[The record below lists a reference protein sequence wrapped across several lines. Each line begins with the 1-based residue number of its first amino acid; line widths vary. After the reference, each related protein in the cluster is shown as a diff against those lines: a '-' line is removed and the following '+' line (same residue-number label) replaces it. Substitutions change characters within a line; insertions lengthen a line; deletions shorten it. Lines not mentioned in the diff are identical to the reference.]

1 VDNIVTGVNSPEE
14 AVRFYKESKSM
25 FNDASM
31 NLREWVS
38 NSTTVNE
45 FIPEKDRSDV
55 RSTKVLGHIWNIE
68 NDTLSLKPTKV
79 SNVPERPTKRSTLKE
94 IAEVFDSLGLLAPLL
109 IRGKFILQDLWRK
122 HLDWD
127 DEIDDKDLECWNSIK
142 ADIRLVTAFAIPRNI
157 LLNTDSRSQEVKYKL
172 LCFCDASARAYATAV
187 YLHQY
192 CNGYSKCDLIFS
204 KARLAP
210 VKTMTIPRLELLA
223 VLIGIRCLKLV
234 KGEVKLPFSGVLLW
248 TDSQCVLKC
257 ITTSK
262 DLSVFVKNR
271 IVEIKSEEGIQF
283 KYVPSKQNPA
293 DLATRG
299 RSVESLR
306 NDNLW
311 WHGPEW
317 LTETD
322 SEWNRKQSTPDK
334 TTEEM
339 KFKSE
344 LKKTKTPETKDIQSL
359 VGMDNCCKNMKFVPP
374 FGIHIS
380 RFSSFTKLMRVT
392 AWVNRFVSKLNK
404 TSSYMG
410 VLTSV
415 ELHEAEMLWILF
427 VERKAT
433 LESRQTKNLQRQL
446 GTFSDECEVIRCKG
460 RLENAGITEGA
471 KYPIL
476 LHRKERFTHLLI
488 DKIHRENFHCGVSQT
503 IVSIR
508 QRFWIPKIRSTVK
521 YVLHRCLMSS
531 I

>member
-1 VDNIVTGVNSPEE
+1 
-14 AVRFYKESKSM
+14 
-25 FNDASM
+25 
-31 NLREWVS
+31 
-38 NSTTVNE
+38 
-45 FIPEKDRSDV
+45 
-55 RSTKVLGHIWNIE
+55 
-68 NDTLSLKPTKV
+68 
-79 SNVPERPTKRSTLKE
+79 
-94 IAEVFDSLGLLAPLL
+94 
-109 IRGKFILQDLWRK
+109 
-122 HLDWD
+122 
-127 DEIDDKDLECWNSIK
+127 
-142 ADIRLVTAFAIPRNI
+142 
-157 LLNTDSRSQEVKYKL
+157 
-172 LCFCDASARAYATAV
+172 
-187 YLHQY
+187 
-192 CNGYSKCDLIFS
+192 
-204 KARLAP
+204 
-210 VKTMTIPRLELLA
+210 
-223 VLIGIRCLKLV
+223 V

-248 TDSQCVLKC
+248 TDSQCVLKW
-257 ITTSK
+257 ISTSK

-521 YVLHRCLMSS
+521 YVLHRCLICRRYDGGSYRMPPMAPIPELRVSQTTPFAHTGLDYFGPMYIKYS
-531 I
+531 GETRKRWVCLFTCLVTRAIHLEVIQDMTAVEFLYAFRRFIATSGTPCVIISDNASQFKCSNSVLKSVWKTVITDTDVLNYVANTGITWKFITELSPWMGGFYERLVGLVKKSFRKMLVRKLVTNIQLQTL